1 MAKQEGNCLEDIS
14 RGKQILNLTELSLEQ
29 LEAEFQRLR
38 GKLKQQQPIFVDEY
52 LIDLNATK
60 AAERAGYSPK
70 TAYVQGSRLLRRPT
84 ISQCIAIAL
93 EIRSRKT
100 RTTAEWVLLNL
111 RATFEKSDSE
121 GNRSAAN
128 RALELI
134 GKHLG
139 MFGEGKEEK
148 HLHLHKDKYVNY
160 PEVPKSVKDWVEQ
173 MQEIGYEA
181 GIQPVQGGAR

>member
-1 MAKQEGNCLEDIS
+1 MNDKNI
-14 RGKQILNLTELSLEQ
+14 SLEQ
-29 LEAEFQRLR
+29 LELDYNQKR
-38 GKLKQQQPIFVDEY
+38 GKLQPLQARFIEEY

-70 TAYVQGSRLLRRPT
+70 TAYVQGSRLLRNPRVSP
-84 ISQCIAIAL
+84 IIAL
-93 EIRSRKT
+93 AIEIRSR
-100 RTTAEWVLLNL
+100 RTQISQEWVLLQLKEQFTQADN
-111 RATFEKSDSE
+111 EK
-121 GNRSAAN
+121 NRSAAN

-160 PEVPKSVKDWVEQ
+160 PEVPATVKEWIAQ
-173 MQEIGYEA
+173 MKEIGYDA
-181 GIQPVQGGAR
+181 GIAPRIGQIEGNESNQEQNRDK